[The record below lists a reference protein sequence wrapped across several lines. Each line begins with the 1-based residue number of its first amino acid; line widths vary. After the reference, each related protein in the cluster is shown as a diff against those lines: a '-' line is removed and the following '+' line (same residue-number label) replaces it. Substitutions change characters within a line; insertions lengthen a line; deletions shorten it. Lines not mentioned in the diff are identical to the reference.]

1 VVEEEAEAAKTKAL
15 SPLLQREL
23 VLYLATN
30 LASFEMLQVCVCMRV
45 RERERES
52 VCVHMRV
59 CVRVCKCE
67 RVCVCVPVLT
77 STDRQFA
84 DE

>member
-30 LASFEMLQVCVCMRV
+30 LASFEMLQVCVCV
-45 RERERES
+45 CVQERGRES
-52 VCVHMRV
+52 VCVYTCV
-59 CVRVCKCE
+59 CVYVCAGV
-67 RVCVCVPVLT
+67 RVCVCVCLC
-77 STDRQFA
+77 
-84 DE
+84 